1 MNSLRKS
8 IVFLGALA
16 GVASAAVP
24 AARAAAPGEAEAKAE
39 PAVRSLSEA
48 EVVSLSI
55 RHNPDLVAA
64 WLNEKQAQYAV
75 RAEEGRYPLVLQ
87 ANAGYTHS
95 SSPSLARDQTGAT
108 NVVVGTRDSFVIGSS
123 LSKDFA
129 TGTSVSLSV
138 QGERSTTSRA
148 IGPLVTAGA
157 AGTGYS
163 LSTRLSLVQPLLRGA
178 GSRIGQAGLRAAE
191 LDLDAQRQG
200 RERVASEVV
209 RDALTSYW
217 ELWYASQALDIEQ
230 SARAFA
236 LAQRNEAD
244 ARRAQGALAPADVLA
259 FDTRVASLDEQV
271 TSAEL
276 TELQRGL
283 ELAQTLGV
291 DASTS
296 RWRAAA
302 SPAEQPV
309 PSVAE
314 VERKL
319 REQSPELEEMQA
331 RLTAA
336 ESRAQVAGDAYRPR
350 LDLEGYV
357 ELRGLGNNTPA
368 PAFAQVGT
376 LGAPGGYVGFVFEA
390 PLTGGREQTEVE
402 AARVQVQ
409 LAKNQLEA
417 ARSRIRI
424 AAARLVAQLEAAKS
438 RRTAAE
444 QTVAIAE
451 KQLEAERARFALGA
465 STPIQVQQAE
475 DSARTARLR
484 VARAKVDQ
492 VQAALALDHAVG
504 DLAARHPAA
513 APPSR

>member
-8 IVFLGALA
+8 YVFLGVLA
-16 GVASAAVP
+16 CVASAKVP
-24 AARAAAPGEAEAKAE
+24 PAHAAAPQEAGAKAD
-39 PAVRSLSEA
+39 PSVRQISEA
-48 EVVSLSI
+48 DVISLSI
-55 RHNPDLVAA
+55 RNNPDLASA
-64 WLNEKQAQYAV
+64 WLTEKQAGYAV
-75 RAEEGRYPLVLQ
+75 RAEEARYPFVLA

-95 SSPSLARDQTGAT
+95 SQPSLARDSSGGTS
-108 NVVVGTRDSFVIGSS
+108 VVVGTRDSFVIGSS
-123 LSKDFA
+123 LSKDFS

-148 IGPLVTAGA
+148 VGPLVTAGA

-163 LSTRLSLVQPLLRGA
+163 LSTRLSLVQPILRGA
-178 GSRIGQAGLRAAE
+178 GTRIGLAGLRAAE
-191 LDLDAQRQG
+191 LDLNAQRQG

-217 ELWYASQALDIEQ
+217 ELWYASQALGIEQ

-236 LAQRNEAD
+236 IAQRNDAD
-244 ARRAQGALAPADVLA
+244 ARRAQGALSPADVLA

-283 ELAQTLGV
+283 ELAQVLGV
-291 DASTS
+291 DASAS
-296 RWRAAA
+296 HWRATGN
-302 SPAEQPV
+302 PAEQSV

-319 REQSPELEEMQA
+319 REQSPELEELQA
-331 RLTAA
+331 RLAAA
-336 ESRAQVAGDAYRPR
+336 EQRAQVAGDAYRPR

-357 ELRGLGNNTPA
+357 ELRGLGSGSPA

-376 LGAPGGYVGFVFEA
+376 LGAPGAYVGLVFEA
-390 PLTGGREQTEVE
+390 PLNGGREQTEVE
-402 AARVQVQ
+402 TARVNVQ
-409 LAKNQLEA
+409 LARNQLDA
-417 ARSRIRI
+417 ARSRIRL
-424 AAARLVAQLEAAKS
+424 AAARLVAQVEAAKA

-451 KQLEAERARFALGA
+451 RQLEAERARFALGA

-475 DSARTARLR
+475 DSVRTARLR

-492 VQAALALDHAVG
+492 VQAALALEHSVG
-504 DLAARHPAA
+504 DLAARHPAP
-513 APPSR
+513 APSK